1 MSKQNGDESAFGVAA
16 GSGITLHLV
25 LTHHWFDE
33 TEAGRKRVE
42 YRVMSPRWMDQIWER
57 RNRIAAVRFAR
68 GYTSRT
74 ITRPVERIDIG
85 PCPIP
90 GWGGDFIRIHFHPN
104 AEGETRRPSAT
115 HSGLT

>member
-1 MSKQNGDESAFGVAA
+1 MSKQKGDESAFGVAA

-57 RNRIAAVRFAR
+57 RNRIDAVRFAR

-85 PCPIP
+85 SCPIP
-90 GWGGDFIRIHFHPN
+90 GWGGDFIRIHFIPN
-104 AEGETRRPSAT
+104 TPSLPRRAADSND
-115 HSGLT
+115 

>member
-1 MSKQNGDESAFGVAA
+1 MSKQKGDDSAFGVAA

-25 LTHHWFDE
+25 LTHHWYDQ
-33 TEAGRKRVE
+33 TESGEKRIE
-42 YRVMSPRWMDQIWER
+42 YRYPSPRWMEQIWER
-57 RNRIAAVRFAR
+57 RDHISAVRFAR

-90 GWGGDFIRIHFHPN
+90 GWGGDYIRIHFLPN
-104 AEGETRRPSAT
+104 NPVRNAGENNPKP
-115 HSGLT
+115 